1 MGRESFEASL
11 SMEMRRGTIVLCVL
25 SLLDKPA
32 YGYHLTAELEKRGLP
47 VEGNTLYPLLRRLS
61 SQGLLDSSWDTD
73 SGKPRKYYCLTDEG
87 RRVRDAMRQEW
98 QAMAEAVDAI
108 LTR

>member
-32 YGYHLTAELEKRGLP
+32 
-47 VEGNTLYPLLRRLS
+47 
-61 SQGLLDSSWDTD
+61 
-73 SGKPRKYYCLTDEG
+73 
-87 RRVRDAMRQEW
+87 
-98 QAMAEAVDAI
+98 
-108 LTR
+108 